1 MKKHNLTNV
10 AFSRIALV
18 DKGASFDE
26 ATGDGAHVLIFKR
39 ATPADGDDTMT
50 LEEITKAIAALTAD
64 QKASLQKALWAAPA
78 PEDILK
84 GLTPAQRELVEK
96 AQADAKAAKDEAA
109 ANKAAI
115 EKLQK
120 AARTADLRKRVDV
133 YASLSGDKEALAHI
147 LGAVES
153 GLGED
158 AAKKFEET
166 LKGWD
171 AQLKK
176 GGVLGD
182 PVGSR
187 GTSETA
193 AGDGSAR
200 AEVEKRV
207 AAIIQKDAKL
217 SRESA
222 FSQVFSEDS
231 ALYQR
236 YHDETA
242 GHGDQADKQGE

>member
-39 ATPADGDDTMT
+39 ATPANGDDTMT
-50 LEEITKAIAALTAD
+50 LEDITKAIAALTPE
-64 QKASLQKALWAAPA
+64 QKASLQKALGAAPA

-120 AARTADLRKRVDV
+120 AARTESLRKRVDV

-147 LGAVES
+147 LGAVET

-166 LKGWD
+166 LKAWD
-171 AQLKK
+171 AQVKK
-176 GGVLGD
+176 GGVLAG

-193 AGDGSAR
+193 ENDSAA
-200 AEVEKRV
+200 AEVEKR
-207 AAIIQKDAKL
+207 ADAIVQKDAKV
-217 SRESA
+217 SRTDAISQVLEADPALYARYHAETVGAGSNKDESA
-222 FSQVFSEDS
+222 S
-231 ALYQR
+231 
-236 YHDETA
+236 
-242 GHGDQADKQGE
+242 

>member
-18 DKGASFDE
+18 DKGASFDK

-39 ATPADGDDTMT
+39 ATPADGDNTMT
-50 LEEITKAIAALTAD
+50 PEDILKAVAAFTPE
-64 QKASLQKALWAAPA
+64 QKASLQKALGAAPA

-84 GLTPAQRELVEK
+84 GASPEVRALIEKQAADLKK
-96 AQADAKAAKDEAA
+96 AQDEAADVKKTVEGLAKAAK
-109 ANKAAI
+109 
-115 EKLQK
+115 
-120 AARTADLRKRVDV
+120 TASLRKRVDV

-147 LGAVES
+147 LGAVET

-171 AQLKK
+171 AQIKK
-176 GGVLGD
+176 GALA
-182 PVGSR
+182 PAVGSR
-187 GTSETA
+187 GTGETGE
-193 AGDGSAR
+193 GDGSAR
-200 AEVEKRV
+200 SEVEKRV

-236 YHDETA
+236 YHEETA
-242 GHGDQADKQGE
+242 GIGDQADKQGE